1 MSDRA
6 NGRPIRVLRVI
17 ARLNVGG
24 PALHVTYLAH
34 GLADRGYETT
44 LVAGD
49 VARGE
54 ESMAFVADRAG
65 VDVVRLPGLSRELS
79 PVRDPLAAWRLARII
94 RRVRP
99 DVVHTHTAKAGAV
112 GRAAALLAGIRPR
125 PVVVHT
131 FHGHVLRGYFGRGGT
146 LLFRAIETALARTTD
161 RLVAV
166 SPEVRDEL
174 VGLHVAP
181 PEKFSV
187 VRLGIELEPR
197 VWFDGD
203 VREVRRRHGI
213 PADKFVVGWFGRM
226 TAVKRTD
233 DLLTMLAG
241 LRERGV
247 DALLLL
253 VGDGDDRE
261 LLEQR
266 AHDLGLAR
274 SCLFLGYQEDVAPWY
289 AICDAVVLTSA
300 SEGTPVT
307 IIEALAAGRAVVATN
322 VGGVPDVVEEGETGF
337 LVRPGDTHALA
348 ERLEILARDPDRR
361 GEMGRTGRERVLR
374 RYAVERLVADVDELY
389 RELLETTS
397 ATTRR

>member
-65 VDVVRLPGLSRELS
+65 VEVVRLPGLSRELS

-131 FHGHVLRGYFGRGGT
+131 FHGHVLRGYFGRAGT
-146 LLFRAIETALARTTD
+146 LLFRAIETALARATD
-161 RLVAV
+161 RLD
-166 SPEVRDEL
+166 R
-174 VGLHVAP
+174 
-181 PEKFSV
+181 
-187 VRLGIELEPR
+187 REPR
-197 VWFDGD
+197 G
-203 VREVRRRHGI
+203 
-213 PADKFVVGWFGRM
+213 A
-226 TAVKRTD
+226 
-233 DLLTMLAG
+233 
-241 LRERGV
+241 
-247 DALLLL
+247 
-253 VGDGDDRE
+253 
-261 LLEQR
+261 
-266 AHDLGLAR
+266 
-274 SCLFLGYQEDVAPWY
+274 
-289 AICDAVVLTSA
+289 
-300 SEGTPVT
+300 
-307 IIEALAAGRAVVATN
+307 
-322 VGGVPDVVEEGETGF
+322 
-337 LVRPGDTHALA
+337 
-348 ERLEILARDPDRR
+348 
-361 GEMGRTGRERVLR
+361 
-374 RYAVERLVADVDELY
+374 
-389 RELLETTS
+389 
-397 ATTRR
+397 